1 MRILPMTA
9 ILLSLGAAP
18 AVAATPAPSAAVVH
32 TSQARLGGRGFGGF
46 RSRPRAYPSRRY
58 TPRRYARPH
67 FGRRLFGGFLKVL
80 GIAYLAHLLFGLGGG
95 GSPFGLFLL
104 VAIVLWLVS
113 RRRRRLAYYR

>member
-1 MRILPMTA
+1 M
-9 ILLSLGAAP
+9 
-18 AVAATPAPSAAVVH
+18 
-32 TSQARLGGRGFGGF
+32 
-46 RSRPRAYPSRRY
+46 
-58 TPRRYARPH
+58 
-67 FGRRLFGGFLKVL
+67 L

>member
-1 MRILPMTA
+1 M
-9 ILLSLGAAP
+9 
-18 AVAATPAPSAAVVH
+18 AATPAPSAAVVH
-32 TSQARLGGRGFGGF
+32 TSQARLGGRG
-46 RSRPRAYPSRRY
+46 
-58 TPRRYARPH
+58 
-67 FGRRLFGGFLKVL
+67 FGGFLKVL

>member
-1 MRILPMTA
+1 MRILPLTA

-18 AVAATPAPSAAVVH
+18 AVAAAPAPSAAVVH
-32 TSQARLGGRGFGGF
+32 TGQARLGGRGFGGL

-58 TPRRYARPH
+58 SPRRFARPH
-67 FGRRLFGGFLKVL
+67 LGRRLFGGFLKVL

-113 RRRRRLAYYR
+113 RRRRRPAYYR